1 MDFAICTLRM
11 GTTHPLFCYIGVLTY
26 LLHRKTRDHQSHS
39 VLCRWP
45 VGCCYGKP
53 KSVPKECNVIETNFW
68 WTLCLQAVQTPHLLC
83 MAMCGYTNAKMIR
96 QSNLMKLRILTHPSP
111 IVDVCWMNEPSRTW
125 LLCLMET
132 GAVTL
137 WDMTRVSTLF
147 AIVSRS

>member
-1 MDFAICTLRM
+1 MDPLSPDSSDSSFIVHGNVRICKRQN
-11 GTTHPLFCYIGVLTY
+11 
-26 LLHRKTRDHQSHS
+26 D
-39 VLCRWP
+39 
-45 VGCCYGKP
+45 
-53 KSVPKECNVIETNFW
+53 
-68 WTLCLQAVQTPHLLC
+68 QAV
-83 MAMCGYTNAKMIR
+83 KFDEV
-96 QSNLMKLRILTHPSP
+96 RILTHPSP